1 MGFLLAPP
9 ARQSKSVDGGG
20 KADKDQRTKTSHRFA
35 PITKITAKQQLITSG
50 FAQVQQKCLDSV
62 SRL

>member
-1 MGFLLAPP
+1 
-9 ARQSKSVDGGG
+9 VDGGG
-20 KADKDQRTKTSHRFA
+20 KADKDQGTKTSHRFA